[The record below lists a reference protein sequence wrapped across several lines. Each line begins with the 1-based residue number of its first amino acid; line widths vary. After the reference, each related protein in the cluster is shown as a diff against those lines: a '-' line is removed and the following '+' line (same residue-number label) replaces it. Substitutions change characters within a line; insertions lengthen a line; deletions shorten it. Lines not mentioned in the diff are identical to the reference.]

1 MFKTSSIIETNPSV
15 KYKAELLLTSSR
27 DYQFV
32 LRSMTEKNPNGNPTV
47 VQIYR
52 INPVDKSEVEKM
64 RDGLLYMYGV
74 KADKVLD
81 VLASGYPASHDD
93 FVKPYRFMFEPCNC
107 YPEDCYC
114 NVSTDLDY
122 ELKKGTSHCVTDG
135 RVEKLSFVFL
145 ASEGKSAEVSAN
157 SNIRRCCYKRS
168 ENVYLYEI
176 TGLIPAYLVVFS
188 LQ

>member
-32 LRSMTEKNPNGNPTV
+32 LGSMTEKNPNGNPTV
-47 VQIYR
+47 VQVYR

-64 RDGLLYMYGV
+64 RDGLLYKHGV

-93 FVKPYRFMFEPCNC
+93 FVKQFKCSPVGC
-107 YPEDCYC
+107 YYDA
-114 NVSTDLDY
+114 STDLDF
-122 ELKKGTSHCVTDG
+122 ELLQGTSQCVTDG
-135 RVEKLSFVFL
+135 RVGKLSFVFL
-145 ASEGKSAEVSAN
+145 ASEGNSAEASPNSDTRGCSFKTSREVSF
-157 SNIRRCCYKRS
+157 K
-168 ENVYLYEI
+168 
-176 TGLIPAYLVVFS
+176 
-188 LQ
+188 